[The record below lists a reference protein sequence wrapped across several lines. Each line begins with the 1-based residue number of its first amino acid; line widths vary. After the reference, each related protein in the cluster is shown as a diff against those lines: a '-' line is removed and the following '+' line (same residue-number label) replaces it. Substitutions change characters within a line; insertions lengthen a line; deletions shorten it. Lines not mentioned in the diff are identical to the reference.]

1 MYRTRRNLVAAALL
15 APAQLTTFAAP
26 VDRPSDRLP
35 REVRRELVMLPL
47 YGIFDYLEYRI
58 DGRTVT
64 LLGQVTR
71 PSLKNEA
78 TQRVKAIEGVERV
91 MDEIE
96 LLPLSTNDDR
106 IRSQV
111 YRAVYGSPSLT
122 RYAWY
127 AVSSIHILVKN
138 GNVTLVG
145 AVGTEGDRTLAGI
158 EAGQVPGVFALKNE
172 LRVDRRL

>member
-1 MYRTRRNLVAAALL
+1 MYRTRRNFVAVALL
-15 APAQLTTFAAP
+15 AAAQLTGLAATAG
-26 VDRPSDRLP
+26 RSSDRLQ

-58 DGRTVT
+58 DGSTVT

-78 TQRVKAIEGVERV
+78 AQRVKAIEGVERV
-91 MDEIE
+91 TDEIE

-111 YRAVYGSPSLT
+111 YRAVYGNPSLA

-138 GNVTLVG
+138 GNVMLVG

-158 EAGQVPGVFALKNE
+158 EASQVPGVFSLKNE